1 MKFRWDNKYFQLGIT
16 AFGVIAA
23 SMLFYYGIFHMKS
36 LIAGITTFLH
46 IVAPIIYGLIIAYV
60 LNPVVDFL
68 ENRVIYNILKKKN
81 IQLKQRGQRITRW
94 ACVLSALVFLLVI
107 IYTLVMMILPQL
119 IRSIMNIIYS
129 FPYYVKVIEK
139 WLNSFVER
147 GWDMNEG
154 TIDMLNKYSAEAQEY
169 LTNKILPQMQE
180 MLKNVSMGVFDIL
193 IFLKNFLIGG
203 IISIYVMADKEIFIG
218 KSKMIIYAVMPNKWA
233 SNIIHSMRF
242 THQAFGGFISGKI
255 LDSAIIGVLC
265 YIGTTLLDM
274 PYAILVSVIVGVTNI
289 IPFFGP
295 YIGAVPSGLLILL
308 VNPMKGLYFVIFIL
322 ILQQFDGNILGP
334 KILGDS
340 TGLSSF
346 MVIVAI
352 LIGGGLFGIPGM
364 IVGVPVCAVIY
375 AALWNLIGR
384 SLEEKK
390 LPDELDKYCDID
402 CLDER
407 TGEVLPMPAPSVPK
421 RKERKENSESFFWK
435 LFMIFERKAL
445 QMLGKA
451 RDSFKKVREKWKKKH
466 NNENLKE

>member
-36 LIAGITTFLH
+36 LIAGIAAFLH

-68 ENRVIYNILKKKN
+68 ENKVIYTILKKKN
-81 IQLKQRGQRITRW
+81 IQLKKRGKRITRW
-94 ACVLSALVFLLVI
+94 VCVLSSLVLLLVI

-154 TIDMLNKYSAEAQEY
+154 AIDMLNQYSSEAQEY

-203 IISIYVMADKEIFIG
+203 IISIYVMADKEVFIA
-218 KSKMIIYAVMPNKWA
+218 KSKMVIYAVLPNKWA
-233 SNIIHSMRF
+233 SNIIHAMRF

-265 YIGTTLLDM
+265 YIGTTLMDM

-295 YIGAVPSGLLILL
+295 YIGAIPSCLLILL
-308 VNPMKGLYFVIFIL
+308 VNPMKGLYFIIFIL

-334 KILGDS
+334 KILGES

-364 IVGVPVCAVIY
+364 IVGVPVCAVLY
-375 AALWNLIGR
+375 AALWKLIGK
-384 SLEEKK
+384 SLDEKE
-390 LPDELDKYCDID
+390 LPDKLEKYCDID
-402 CLDER
+402 CLDEH
-407 TGEVLPMPAPSVPK
+407 TGQVLPMPAPTAKK
-421 RKERKENSESFFWK
+421 RKERQENTESIFWK
-435 LFMIFERKAL
+435 LLMMLEKKLLCI
-445 QMLGKA
+445 LGKA
-451 RDSFKKVREKWKKKH
+451 KNAFQKVREKWKKEH
-466 NNENLKE
+466 NKET